1 MIHGNEL
8 FATKGVERLG
18 IPPFIT
24 SDGPRGVRKD
34 FNPDNWNEIGQ
45 SYDYV
50 SYLPCNT
57 ALTATWNRELAHQT
71 GQVLG
76 KEARGRGK
84 DMILAP
90 GINIMRTPLCGRSLS
105 IWEKIPI

>member
-1 MIHGNEL
+1 MKKEQLEELLSQLTTDEKLGMIHGNEL

-57 ALTATWNRELAHQT
+57 ALTL
-71 GQVLG
+71 
-76 KEARGRGK
+76 
-84 DMILAP
+84 
-90 GINIMRTPLCGRSLS
+90 SLIHIS
-105 IWEKIPI
+105 EPTRP

>member
-1 MIHGNEL
+1 MTKEKVEKLISQLTLQEKTDLIHGNG
-8 FATKGVERLG
+8 FFTTKGVERLG

-34 FNPDNWNEIGQ
+34 FGNDSWREVGL

-57 ALTATWNRELAHQT
+57 CLLYTSDAA
-71 GQVLG
+71 
-76 KEARGRGK
+76 
-84 DMILAP
+84 DD
-90 GINIMRTPLCGRSLS
+90 
-105 IWEKIPI
+105 